1 MYVHTCTSR
10 VQCQERWEKTQA
22 RCGKNTWG
30 VKKRVFMSIPEV
42 RKAPALRIFK
52 FLLRGSLEEDRSRIS
67 TRTSHR
73 DLHEIMKGHPKGF
86 LQVLFK
92 SFSQGPVQD
101 HAKSPN
107 GISLG
112 SPQELLTRTCKR
124 PSPRSSCQDPSEKGG
139 KIAKKRRTAAWSG
152 SYEILRQEPPK
163 SLPEE
168 LSDKHL

>member
-1 MYVHTCTSR
+1 
-10 VQCQERWEKTQA
+10 
-22 RCGKNTWG
+22 
-30 VKKRVFMSIPEV
+30 MSIPEV

-73 DLHEIMKGHPKGF
+73 DLHEIMKGHPKGY